1 MRLFRSAV
9 VAVLLLTLAS
19 CTATSSAPSE
29 TGPSY
34 TCCEAAD
41 INRDYQPG
49 DTVAIHWIVVP
60 GRLSSDAPPRE
71 LELNA
76 CLTGP
81 YSTVSD
87 LKEAN
92 GGHDRAAG
100 CTSSA
105 VPIRPSGQPGE
116 QPVSLILI
124 PATAVP
130 GKYNL
135 TTSVSGSDFSFGGAS
150 IIQVIS
156 KT

>member
-1 MRLFRSAV
+1 MV
-9 VAVLLLTLAS
+9 VGVLLLTLAS
-19 CTATSSAPSE
+19 CTATSVTPSE

-49 DTVAIHWIVVP
+49 DTMAIHWIVIP
-60 GRLSSDAPPRE
+60 GKLSNDSPRPE
-71 LELNA
+71 VELNA
-76 CLTGP
+76 CLIGP

-92 GGHDRAAG
+92 GGRDRAAG
-100 CTSSA
+100 CTLFA
-105 VPIRPSGQPGE
+105 APVHPSGQPGE
-116 QPVSLILI
+116 QPVSFILI
-124 PATAVP
+124 PATAAP

-135 TTSVSGSDFSFGGAS
+135 TTSVSGSDFSVSGAS

-156 KT
+156 KP